1 MASRYQKQHYIQIA
15 KLLNRHVNEGAFTL
29 EVEQALIYDFIAM
42 FGRDN
47 PLFRADTFKR
57 AVYDGSSVD
66 LSATV
71 HIPHT
76 NY

>member
-1 MASRYQKQHYIQIA
+1 MASRYQKRHYIDIA
-15 KLLNRHVNEGAFTL
+15 KLLNRHIEEG
-29 EVEQALIYDFIAM
+29 VSPVLIDSLVYDFVAM

-47 PLFRADTFKR
+47 SLFNSDTFKR

-71 HIPHT
+71 HIPFT